1 MAKPV
6 LSHAHN
12 HFGNVVIGLYP
23 QLQLGTRVEPIGA
36 ELADAHRR
44 FGHPAGP
51 LRRPGFCFSSRPA
64 PALGV
69 ARFTGE
75 AKPLPVTGNTVVSS
89 LRRGAADLRFG
100 DAPVIPTADTPRSH
114 HQWG

>member
-1 MAKPV
+1 
-6 LSHAHN
+6 
-12 HFGNVVIGLYP
+12 
-23 QLQLGTRVEPIGA
+23 
-36 ELADAHRR
+36 
-44 FGHPAGP
+44 
-51 LRRPGFCFSSRPA
+51 
-64 PALGV
+64 LGV

-75 AKPLPVTGNTVVSS
+75 AKPLPVAGNTVVSS